1 MTITKIRKAL
11 SDQFDGTDV
20 KLLRKVFQK
29 METRSSGISTERF
42 RADNWRNI
50 ARVNRLERLG
60 LERHQDNKTHRQI
73 YRLSLLALVLVND
86 RRSNRYLKIMRLLLR
101 VTRAAYFKDLSKPIP
116 VSDLITAAN
125 QYDPED
131 VLESLDYL
139 KDASGFSGGGL
150 EFPRG
155 ADSVLLPQETLMD
168 YRSLENVLE
177 RLQSY
182 LPNLDATAHHVGF
195 GISALAGDDQISLL
209 AIASEE
215 LTENWMASLPTKYHP
230 LMGEIEAGLKA
241 GQLALPCYGLRTLV
255 EMVCDDK
262 VGQRKNFKESVKAL
276 VEAGG
281 LARMEGVQVS
291 ALYKYGSRLVHSG
304 EIPTA
309 DEVRSAS
316 VVVVNLLKRLYH
328 MQPAAERLTN
338 RGIQVQAIV
347 NGETK
352 EPDIEESKSDS

>member
-1 MTITKIRKAL
+1 
-11 SDQFDGTDV
+11 
-20 KLLRKVFQK
+20 
-29 METRSSGISTERF
+29 
-42 RADNWRNI
+42 
-50 ARVNRLERLG
+50 
-60 LERHQDNKTHRQI
+60 
-73 YRLSLLALVLVND
+73 
-86 RRSNRYLKIMRLLLR
+86 
-101 VTRAAYFKDLSKPIP
+101 
-116 VSDLITAAN
+116 
-125 QYDPED
+125 
-131 VLESLDYL
+131 
-139 KDASGFSGGGL
+139 
-150 EFPRG
+150 
-155 ADSVLLPQETLMD
+155 
-168 YRSLENVLE
+168 
-177 RLQSY
+177 
-182 LPNLDATAHHVGF
+182 
-195 GISALAGDDQISLL
+195 
-209 AIASEE
+209 
-215 LTENWMASLPTKYHP
+215 
-230 LMGEIEAGLKA
+230 MGEIEAGLKA